1 MKTKKSIAE
10 NYSKELEGIIQQIKL
25 IETGQSSDS
34 GLINRVKNVIASAYY
49 DGMNEGV
56 NDMNKFIKANFILK
70 NWKG

>member
-10 NYSKELEGIIQQIKL
+10 NYNKELEGIIQQLELIK
-25 IETGQSSDS
+25 TGQSSDD
-34 GLINRVKNVIASAYY
+34 GLINRIYNVIAAAYY

-70 NWKG
+70 N